1 MKKLLLAAATLAALS
16 VPAFAFWAMTTQEIA
31 KLPQDKVQA
40 IKIYCERRWGT
51 NFEMR
56 AYCEDNQYEAL
67 KTLIERDK

>member
-1 MKKLLLAAATLAALS
+1 LQKTSGGFLKQVLKMKKLLLAAATLAALS
-16 VPAFAFWAMTTQEIA
+16 VPAFAFGAMTTQEIA

-56 AYCEDNQYEAL
+56 V
-67 KTLIERDK
+67 